1 MNIFVT
7 GATGFLGSHLVP
19 KLIERG
25 HHVTCLVRDA
35 HKADWLT
42 HLGARIAAG
51 DITDRESMRAPLTGI
66 DVVFHVAAWYQV
78 GVKPGQGAQMYAINV
93 EGTRNTIGL
102 AAELGVAKIIY
113 TSTIALFGN
122 THGRVLDESYRAEFG
137 SLTSEY
143 ERTKWMAHYEVAL
156 PLAQKGAPIVIVQPG
171 PIVGEGDHSGIPLM
185 YQMYLKRFPIMP
197 GKHSGLSW
205 THVDDVAEGHLL
217 ALEKG
222 RAGECYIL
230 AGQPLTYHEAMQR
243 WAQLTGVPAP
253 KLWLPDGFVGA
264 MARWMGWLERSGVR
278 ISPGAEAV
286 RTLAYY
292 TFYGSSEKA
301 QRELA
306 WQPRPIEETFR
317 SVLHLAQKK

>member
-1 MNIFVT
+1 
-7 GATGFLGSHLVP
+7 
-19 KLIERG
+19 
-25 HHVTCLVRDA
+25 
-35 HKADWLT
+35 
-42 HLGARIAAG
+42 
-51 DITDRESMRAPLTGI
+51 
-66 DVVFHVAAWYQV
+66 
-78 GVKPGQGAQMYAINV
+78 
-93 EGTRNTIGL
+93 
-102 AAELGVAKIIY
+102 
-113 TSTIALFGN
+113 
-122 THGRVLDESYRAEFG
+122 
-137 SLTSEY
+137 
-143 ERTKWMAHYEVAL
+143 MAHYEVAL